1 MPLVICDDMPPT
13 IQEVKAKHEGRLL
26 AMPGVVS
33 LGIGRD
39 SRGGA
44 VIIVGFDGP
53 RPETQAALP
62 TSLEGY
68 AVRVEIVGT
77 LKAQ

>member
-1 MPLVICDDMPPT
+1 
-13 IQEVKAKHEGRLL
+13 
-26 AMPGVVS
+26 MPGVVS